1 MADLQTQI
9 SELLLKVP
17 QSQRQAAASLLAQ
30 YGPRFFAMAHTDAWS
45 YLRRLMNGDVDVVS
59 ELDSALIMRTSE
71 LCGVCCISRCK
82 RPVDIGPAR
91 MGVVFIVHII
101 RCPFW
106 IFLVGVPLQRL
117 QERQQFVARPEAE
130 GAAGWWVKRL

>member
-9 SELLLKVP
+9 NELLAKVP
-17 QSQRQAAASLLAQ
+17 ASQRPAAASLLAE
-30 YGPRFFAMAHTDAWS
+30 YGPRFFAMAHEDVFQ
-45 YLRRLMNGDVDVVS
+45 YLRRLMNGDLDVVS
-59 ELDSALIMRTSE
+59 ELDSLLFMRTSE

-82 RPVDIGPAR
+82 KPVDIGPAR

-106 IFLVGVPLQRL
+106 VFLVGVPLQRL

-130 GAAGWWVKRL
+130 GAAGWRVKRL